1 MPELRKSP
9 IMERWVIIST
19 ERGKR
24 PLDFK
29 MEKKLKKGG
38 FCPFCTGKED
48 KTPPEVL
55 AYRDPLSTPNSPG
68 WKVRVVPNKFPA
80 LQIEGDL
87 DKRGDGIYDTMRGVG
102 AHEVLIESP
111 EHFKNILQQEKLQ
124 KNRVFWALRDPSGK
138 SRTHS

>member
-24 PLDFK
+24 PLDFQT
-29 MEKKLKKGG
+29 EKKPMKGG

-55 AYRDPLSTPNSPG
+55 AYT
-68 WKVRVVPNKFPA
+68 
-80 LQIEGDL
+80 
-87 DKRGDGIYDTMRGVG
+87 RG
-102 AHEVLIESP
+102 
-111 EHFKNILQQEKLQ
+111 
-124 KNRVFWALRDPSGK
+124 
-138 SRTHS
+138 